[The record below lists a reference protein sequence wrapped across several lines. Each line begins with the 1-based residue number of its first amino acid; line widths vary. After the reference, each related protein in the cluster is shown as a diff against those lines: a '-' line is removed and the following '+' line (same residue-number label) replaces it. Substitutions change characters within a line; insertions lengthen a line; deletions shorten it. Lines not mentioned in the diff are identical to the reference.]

1 MEETLDLHGSSEWFI
16 ACWNRELEKKKKK
29 KTKGRESEK
38 KIRERWMRFNRE
50 FGEKFAEI

>member
-1 MEETLDLHGSSEWFI
+1 MEETLDLHGSSEWI
-16 ACWNRELEKKKKK
+16 VPCWNRESEKKKKK
-29 KTKGRESEK
+29 KGREREK